1 MAAPFHIRIL
11 RRRPRVPGSTL
22 IALTMLSITA
32 FVLVAVPI
40 LPGYDAYMQDLPH
53 SLVPPFVDRSHV
65 LGTDALGRDVLSRLA
80 LAGRVTVL
88 IALIALLLNVL
99 LGVALGFIAG
109 YFGRAGDAAIMGV
122 ADLQL
127 SIPLLVLLIMLVAV
141 VGSGPVKLAVIL
153 GLTYWVGYARV
164 ARVIAMSLKERE
176 FVLAAKTFGASSWWV
191 IRKHLLPQIVPQ
203 LAILGSFNLG
213 VIVILLAGLSY
224 LGLGVQPPTPTWGG
238 MILEGQQRLQIE
250 PWLVILPAIA
260 IFLIVGG
267 VQILSQRFTQEGSPP
282 SIENR
287 SV

>member
-1 MAAPFHIRIL
+1 M
-11 RRRPRVPGSTL
+11 
-22 IALTMLSITA
+22 
-32 FVLVAVPI
+32 
-40 LPGYDAYMQDLPH
+40 
-53 SLVPPFVDRSHV
+53 

-141 VGSGPVKLAVIL
+141 VGSGPVKLAVVL

-203 LAILGSFNLG
+203 VAILGSFNLG